1 MFEAQLLN
9 GLKSEFGITTAKH
22 NKTIK
27 LLIRQYI
34 QGKITKEALTDIL
47 KGFAREN

>member
-9 GLKSEFGITTAKH
+9 GLKKDFGITTAKH

-27 LLIRQYI
+27 ILIKQYI
-34 QGKITKEALTDIL
+34 KGEISKQSLTDIL
-47 KGFAREN
+47 KGFAQEQ